1 LAAAEERDMKS
12 VVTAFVLGVSV
23 SVATMANAQTID
35 PFYSGNYSYVDLGSV
50 PKLPPL
56 YGGLAF
62 KYDNPNK
69 LVIGGDANAAGGNLY
84 TIDVTRDGNGH
95 ITGFSG
101 TAQYY
106 ATAPYNDG
114 GVVFGPNNV
123 LFASR
128 WPVNEMAQYLP
139 GSTAP
144 DKIID
149 MSVLG
154 VASSHAA
161 LNFVPAGFGGFGRIK
176 LVSWSGGEFY
186 DATISPDGSGTYNL
200 NGVTQIATLSGGP
213 EGFVYVPLGS
223 ALFANPSMIVSEYS
237 AGSVATYEVDGNG
250 NPIIA
255 SRRLFMSGLTGAE
268 GAVFDPLTGDFLF
281 STFGGGNRVIVVHG
295 FAVPEPGTFIAIGA
309 GIALLVTRRRRK

>member
-1 LAAAEERDMKS
+1 MKS
-12 VVTAFVLGVSV
+12 VNAALILGASV
-23 SVATMANAQTID
+23 GVATYSGAQTID
-35 PFYSGNYSYVDLGSV
+35 PFYNSVYSYVDLGSV

-62 KYDNPNK
+62 KYDNANQII
-69 LVIGGDANAAGGNLY
+69 IGGDANVAGGNLY
-84 TIDVTRDGNGH
+84 SINVTRDVNGH

-101 TAQYY
+101 AAQFY
-106 ATAPYNDG
+106 AEAPYNDG

-149 MSVLG
+149 MSLLG
-154 VASSHAA
+154 IASSHAA
-161 LNFVPAGFGGFGRIK
+161 LNFVPPGFGGAGRIK

-186 DATISPDGSGTYNL
+186 DATITPDGSGTYNL
-200 NGVTQIATLSGGP
+200 NGVNLVTTLTGGP

-223 ALFANPSMIVSEYS
+223 NLFANPSLIVSEYS
-237 AGSVATYEVDGNG
+237 AGSIATYEVDGNG
-250 NPIIA
+250 NPILA

-268 GAVFDPLTGDFLF
+268 GAVIDPVTGDFIF
-281 STFGGGNRVIVVHG
+281 STFGGGNRVIVVQG
-295 FAVPEPGTFIAIGA
+295 FAVPEPGTFVALG
-309 GIALLVTRRRRK
+309 GGLALLLGLRRRK

>member
-1 LAAAEERDMKS
+1 MKS
-12 VVTAFVLGVSV
+12 VPTAFILVVSV
-23 SVATMANAQTID
+23 GVAAIAKAQTID

-84 TIDVTRDGNGH
+84 TIDVVRDGNGH

-101 TAQYY
+101 AAQFY

-149 MSVLG
+149 MSVHG

-200 NGVTQIATLSGGP
+200 NGVTQVATLSGGP

-250 NPIIA
+250 NPIIQ
-255 SRRLFMSGLTGAE
+255 SRRLFMGGLTGAE
-268 GAVFDPLTGDFLF
+268 GAVFDPITGDFLF

-295 FAVPEPGTFIAIGA
+295 FAVPEPGSLICVLA
-309 GIALLVTRRRRK
+309 GLSLLGLTRRRR

>member
-1 LAAAEERDMKS
+1 MKS
-12 VVTAFVLGVSV
+12 VPTAFILVVSV
-23 SVATMANAQTID
+23 GVAAMANAQTID

-62 KYDNPNK
+62 KYDDPNK

-84 TIDVTRDGNGH
+84 TIDVVRDGNGH

-101 TAQYY
+101 AAQFY

-149 MSVLG
+149 MSVHG

-200 NGVTQIATLSGGP
+200 NGVTQVATLSGGP

-250 NPIIA
+250 DPIIA

-268 GAVFDPLTGDFLF
+268 GAVFDPITGDFLF

-295 FAVPEPGTFIAIGA
+295 FAVPEPGSLIGVLV
-309 GIALLVTRRRRK
+309 GLSLLGLIRRRK

>member
-1 LAAAEERDMKS
+1 MKS
-12 VVTAFVLGVSV
+12 VPTAFILVVSV
-23 SVATMANAQTID
+23 GVAAMANAQTID

-84 TIDVTRDGNGH
+84 TIDVVRDGNGH

-101 TAQYY
+101 AAQFY

-149 MSVLG
+149 MSVHG

-200 NGVTQIATLSGGP
+200 NGVTQVATLSGGP

-250 NPIIA
+250 NPIIQ
-255 SRRLFMSGLTGAE
+255 SRRVFMSGLTGAE
-268 GAVFDPLTGDFLF
+268 GAVFDPITGDFLF

-295 FAVPEPGTFIAIGA
+295 FAVPEPGSLIGVLV
-309 GIALLVTRRRRK
+309 GLSLLGLIRRRKQPNV